1 MDQAVEHLRG
11 GLDQLVLLLGQ
22 PVRAGRVGVEDQVER
37 VVVVGDLG
45 PEAGEVEVV
54 LDVVLVDLEGE
65 RVWTFFLGGGTL
77 FSSFHERIS
86 GSGFFYFLI
95 SSLSILPSSLPSCF
109 SPIIELT
116 SQKNS
121 FPFREQ
127 NQVIQETTSLFFCS
141 FVFSSD
147 LFLAESL

>member
-54 LDVVLVDLEGE
+54 LDVVLVDLEG
-65 RVWTFFLGGGTL
+65 GGTFL
-77 FSSFHERIS
+77 SSFLERIS